1 MTQNPQVV
9 VVGSLNMDFF
19 FHTPR
24 LPAVGETLL
33 GGKFIT
39 APGGKGANQAV
50 GLAKLGRKVSMVGR
64 VGEDP
69 FGQTLIDGLKEHGV
83 ETSRIQKDH
92 EAATGAALVLLEQNG
107 QNRIIVASGANQ
119 RFHPEHLDGI
129 ESLIAH
135 SQVLVM
141 QLETPL
147 ETVMKAAKIAKEA
160 GTQVVLNPA
169 PGKPLPA
176 ELFQQVDILIPNEVE
191 ASMLV
196 GASEGT
202 RPDDIA
208 KELLRAGAEVVVIT
222 LGAAGALLANK
233 QGSEQIPPFK
243 VEVVDTTAAGDAFVA
258 GFVAGLTEGTSMH
271 EAVRWGNAAGALA
284 CTRIGA
290 QPALPSR
297 EDFLNLLKTSI

>member
-1 MTQNPQVV
+1 MTHSPEVV
-9 VVGSLNMDFF
+9 VIGSLNMDFF

-24 LPAVGETLL
+24 IPAAGETLL

-50 GLAKLGRKVSMVGR
+50 GLAKLGRDVAMVGR

-69 FGQTLIDGLKEHGV
+69 FGQTLIDGLKEQGV
-83 ETSRIQKDH
+83 DISHIQRDP
-92 EAATGAALVLLEQNG
+92 ESATGVALILLEQNG

-119 RFHPEHLDGI
+119 RLQPEHLSVV
-129 ESLIAH
+129 EPLIAGA
-135 SQVLVM
+135 QVLVM

-147 ETVMKAAKIAKEA
+147 ETVMRAATIAKEA
-160 GTQVVLNPA
+160 GIQVVLNPA
-169 PGKPLPA
+169 PGKPLPS
-176 ELFQQVDILIPNEVE
+176 ELLRQVDILIPNEVE
-191 ASMLV
+191 AAMLV
-196 GASEGT
+196 GASEGA
-202 RPDDIA
+202 DLHAIA
-208 KELLRAGAEVVVIT
+208 KQLLQEGAKIVLIT
-222 LGAAGALLANK
+222 LGGAGALFVNDE
-233 QGSEQIPPFK
+233 GSKRMPPFD

-258 GFVAGLTEGTSMH
+258 GFVAALTEGKSMH

-297 EDFLNLLKTSI
+297 EQFMYLLGR